1 MGMKNQTMPKK
12 MIVSCLVALLCFA
25 VTGGRSWAGDVD
37 ALGVPQIISQDIRQ
51 RNPLIRSVF
60 EDWQAL
66 QHQVIPARSLDDPQL
81 SIALSNYPVDSLR
94 GDESAMTGNEIRLF
108 QPIPY
113 PGKRD
118 QRGKAAEENASAAE
132 ARYQDQIAR
141 NVAMGR
147 KAYFALWYVERSRQR
162 IENELV
168 ELDYLISLAES
179 RYRSGLESQA
189 GVVDAQL
196 TVSRLREQLI
206 QLEQQQREQLALLNQ
221 LRSRPPEYGVTVP
234 EALPLTT
241 LADNNDWWRQV
252 GQQARATSPRA
263 RQYQAQIRR
272 AEHQKTLADLDRYP
286 DFTVGV
292 SYRQRQTTAM
302 DDGTDFVGAEL
313 RFNLP
318 VFQDKQ
324 REQIAAAQSQQRG
337 AVDRWQEYQQRMDQ
351 KVFALRTQLRSTQQ
365 REELYRSGIL
375 AQAQLHYRSRLS
387 AYENDLES
395 FTDVLKSLESWRQR
409 LQDYDAVR
417 RDHQVAL
424 ATLIE
429 LTGDDMVSSLPLIKK
444 EM

>member
-1 MGMKNQTMPKK
+1 MKNQTVPPKR
-12 MIVSCLVALLCFA
+12 IVSYLAALLCLYC
-25 VTGGRSWAGDVD
+25 VSSTSWAIEQDI
-37 ALGVPQIISQDIRQ
+37 LGVPEAITQDIRQ
-51 RNPLIRSVF
+51 RNPLISSAF
-60 EDWQAL
+60 YDWQAL
-66 QHQVIPARSLDDPQL
+66 QHRVAPARSLDDPQL
-81 SIALSNYPVDSLR
+81 SFALSNYPVDSLR
-94 GDESAMTGNEIRLF
+94 GNESAMTGNEIRLF

-118 QRGKAAEENASAAE
+118 QRGNVAQENANSAE
-132 ARYQDQIAR
+132 ARYLDQRAR
-141 NVAMGR
+141 SVAQGR
-147 KAYFALWYVERSRQR
+147 KAYYALWYIERSRQR
-162 IENELV
+162 IKDELV
-168 ELDYLISLAES
+168 ELDYLMTLAES

-196 TVSRLREQLI
+196 IVSQLREQLI
-206 QLEQQQREQLALLNQ
+206 QLEQQQREHLALLNQ
-221 LRSRPPEYGVTVP
+221 LRSRPPEYGVSVP
-234 EALPLTT
+234 ETLPLTP
-241 LADNNDWWRQV
+241 LEDNSDWWQHI
-252 GQQARATSPRA
+252 GQQARSSSPRA

-272 AEHQKTLADLDRYP
+272 AEHLKTLADLDRYP
-286 DFTVGV
+286 DFTVGF
-292 SYRQRQTTAM
+292 SYRQRQATAM

-337 AVDRWQEYQQRMDQ
+337 AADRWQEYQQRVDQ
-351 KVFALRTQLRSTQQ
+351 KIFALRTRLHSTQQ
-365 REELYRSGIL
+365 REALYRSGIL

-395 FTDVLKSLESWRQR
+395 FTNVLKSLESWRQR

-424 ATLIE
+424 ATLVE
-429 LTGDDMVSSLPLIKK
+429 LAGDDMVSSLPLTEK